1 MYNPL
6 VPYTKHLLPF
16 QGPNLRSEQDFTEGD
31 CGTFTGG
38 PPLDTL
44 MPVSFC
50 LQMALPLISMIL
62 RIQ

>member
-38 PPLDTL
+38 PPFGYLNACFFL
-44 MPVSFC
+44 FANGP
-50 LQMALPLISMIL
+50 ALN
-62 RIQ
+62 